1 MPSNTSPRRVA
12 GVDASLTKT
21 GVARTDGT
29 LCTIKLTSSLKGYD
43 RLIPMARAIDLE
55 LSPRITRAVGPE
67 LVVLEGYDPHP
78 RGALALIRAAELGGI
93 LRARLAGYR
102 IPFVDIAP
110 STLKKYATGK
120 GNAKKELMLAY
131 ALEAGAH
138 ATNDD
143 EADAY
148 WLRTLGLELL
158 EPTCR
163 TSLEPI
169 RADILARH
177 PSLAV

>member
-1 MPSNTSPRRVA
+1 MKGGPLPSNTSPRRVA

-29 LCTIKLTSSLKGYD
+29 LCTIKLRSNLKGYE
-43 RLIPMARAIDLE
+43 RLFPMARAIDAE
-55 LSPRITRAVGPE
+55 LAGPLE
-67 LVVLEGYDPHP
+67 LVVLEGYSMHAP
-78 RGALALIRAAELGGI
+78 GALALIRAAELGGL
-93 LRARLAGYR
+93 LRSRLSTHGM
-102 IPFVDIAP
+102 PFVDVPP

-120 GNAKKELMLAY
+120 GNAKKEAMLAY

-148 WLRTLGLELL
+148 WLRQIGLELL